1 VAKMASISSVGIGSG
16 VLTSELIDKLAGAE
30 RAPTEARL
38 DNKESEINAEL
49 SVFGL
54 IQSAITEL
62 RLPARTLSNPDLFE
76 SKSATS
82 GNSAFSAV
90 VDSSSAS
97 TGSYQLEV
105 SALAVSQTLTTRT
118 LLNDSDTTALGTGSL
133 SITVGTTTANV
144 AIDSSN
150 NTLEGI
156 AAAINEESDLGV
168 TATVLNTGTGYK
180 LVLNSDETGTAN
192 EIEIQV
198 TDTGD
203 GNDTDENGLSRLSYT
218 AGALNLDLSQVA
230 VDAAFELNGV
240 PITRSS
246 NTVDDVI
253 PGVTLSLTGTNDGAP
268 SSLVVANDTEEVV
281 DKVKEFIEKFNA
293 LQTLINDNSEF
304 DPSGASENGLLLGD
318 ATTRTM
324 MAQVRRVLGNAVD
337 GLESANVR
345 SLSEVGISTDYK
357 TGLLNFDEST
367 FNKKLASD
375 PKDVAALFGEQGRV
389 SDSQVQFET
398 ASINTKPGS
407 YAINVTT
414 AATRAELSGTVSL
427 TASTTID
434 ANNDNF
440 TLMVDGVTG
449 GEITLDAADY
459 TQEELVVE
467 LQTKINQDSALAAAG
482 KTVTVSLD
490 GSNQIVINSNNY
502 GSSSKVELTA
512 VDTNTAAQLGL
523 SVGVGTDGVDIEGT
537 INGVAAT
544 GIGQVLT
551 AATGDDSEGI
561 RVTVDGSA
569 TGDRGTV
576 TYIEGVGEQFVDL
589 ITRFVTTDGA
599 LTSKTDR
606 LNSELLLIAEE
617 RADLNTRIESLT
629 ARLARQFTAADIII
643 SQLNST
649 AEFVQKQLDALAGT
663 GGDN

>member
-1 VAKMASISSVGIGSG
+1 MASISSVGIGSG

-62 RLPARTLSNPDLFE
+62 RLPARTLSNPDLFD

-82 GNSAFSAV
+82 GSSAFSAV

-105 SALAVSQTLTTRT
+105 NALAVSQTLTTRT

-133 SITVGTTTANV
+133 SITVGGTTANV
-144 AIDSSN
+144 VIDSSN

-156 AAAINEESDLGV
+156 AAAINEESSLGV
-168 TATVLNTGTGYK
+168 TATVLNTGSGYK
-180 LVLNSDETGTAN
+180 LVLNSDETGIAN

-203 GNDTDENGLSRLSYT
+203 GSDTDENGLSRLSYT
-218 AGALNLDLSQVA
+218 AGALNLDLSQAA

-281 DKVKEFIEKFNA
+281 TKVKEFIEKFNA

-324 MAQVRRVLGNAVD
+324 MAQVRRVLGNAVG

-375 PKDVAALFGEQGRV
+375 PKDVAAIFGEQGRV
-389 SDSQVQFET
+389 SDSQVKFET

-414 AATRAELSGTVSL
+414 AATKAELSGTVSL

-440 TLMVDGVTG
+440 TLMVDGITS
-449 GEITLDAADY
+449 GEITLDAAAY

-544 GIGQVLT
+544 GSGQVLT

-663 GGDN
+663 GSD

>member
-1 VAKMASISSVGIGSG
+1 MGISSVGLGSG
-16 VLTSELIDKLAGAE
+16 VLTSDLIDKLAGAE

-38 DNKESEINAEL
+38 ERKEADVNAEL

-76 SKSATS
+76 SKTVTS
-82 GNSAFSAV
+82 GNSAFSGV
-90 VDSSSAS
+90 VDSSTAS

-105 SALAVSQTLTTRT
+105 TALAVSQTLTTRV
-118 LLNDSDTTALGTGSL
+118 LLNDSDTTAMGTGSL
-133 SITVGTTTANV
+133 SITVGTTTANIS
-144 AIDSSN
+144 IDSSN
-150 NTLEGI
+150 NTLDGI
-156 AAAINEESDLGV
+156 AAAINDESSLGV
-168 TATVLNTGTGYK
+168 TASVINTGSGYK
-180 LVLNSDETGTAN
+180 LVLNSDETGIAN
-192 EIEIQV
+192 EIDIVV

-203 GNDTDENGLSRLSYT
+203 GSGTDENGLSRLSYT
-218 AGALNLDLSQVA
+218 AGATNLDVSQPA
-230 VDAAFELNGV
+230 VDAAFEFNGV

-253 PGVTLSLTGTNDGAP
+253 SGVTISLTGTNAGSP
-268 SSLVVANDTEEVV
+268 SSLVIANDTTEVV

-304 DPSGASENGLLLGD
+304 DPSGATENGVLLGD

-324 MAQVRRVLGNAVD
+324 MAQVRRVLGAGVQ

-345 SLSEVGISTDYK
+345 GLAEVGISTDYK
-357 TGLLNFDEST
+357 TGLLAFNETT
-367 FNKKLASD
+367 FTQKLASD

-398 ASINTKPGS
+398 SGINTKPGT
-407 YAINVTT
+407 YAINITT
-414 AATRAELSGTVSL
+414 AAARGELSGNVSL
-427 TASTTID
+427 AAGTTID

-440 TLMVDGVTG
+440 TLMIDGITSD
-449 GEITLDAADY
+449 EITLDVGSY
-459 TQEELVVE
+459 TQEELVIE

-482 KTVTVSLD
+482 NTVTVSLD
-490 GSNQIVINSNNY
+490 GSNQIVINSNKY
-502 GSSSKVELTA
+502 GSSSKVELLA
-512 VDTNTAAQLGL
+512 VDTNTVAQLGL
-523 SVGVGTDGVDIEGT
+523 SVGVGTDGVDVEGT

-544 GIGQVLT
+544 GSGQVLT

-561 RVTVDGSA
+561 RVTVDGTA

-576 TYIEGVGEQFVDL
+576 TYIEGIGEQFVDL
-589 ITRFVTTDGA
+589 ITRFVTTGGA
-599 LTSKTDR
+599 LAATTDR
-606 LNSELLLIAEE
+606 LNSQLLLIAEE
-617 RADLNTRIESLT
+617 RVDLNTRIESLT

-649 AEFVQKQLDALAGT
+649 ADFVKQQLDALAGV
-663 GGDN
+663 GSDK

>member
-62 RLPARTLSNPDLFE
+62 RLPARTLSNPDLFD

-82 GNSAFSAV
+82 GSSAFSAV

-105 SALAVSQTLTTRT
+105 NALAVSQTLTTRT

-133 SITVGTTTANV
+133 SITVGGTTANV
-144 AIDSSN
+144 VIDSSN

-156 AAAINEESDLGV
+156 AAAINEESSLGV
-168 TATVLNTGTGYK
+168 TATVLNTGSGYK
-180 LVLNSDETGTAN
+180 LVLNSDETGIAN

-203 GNDTDENGLSRLSYT
+203 GSDTDENGLSRLSYT
-218 AGALNLDLSQVA
+218 AGALNLDLSQAA

-281 DKVKEFIEKFNA
+281 TKVKEFIEKFNA

-324 MAQVRRVLGNAVD
+324 MAQVRRVLGNAVG

-375 PKDVAALFGEQGRV
+375 PKDVAAIFGEQGRV
-389 SDSQVQFET
+389 SDSQVKFET

-414 AATRAELSGTVSL
+414 AATKAELSGTVSL

-440 TLMVDGVTG
+440 TLMVDGITS
-449 GEITLDAADY
+449 GEITLDAAAY

-544 GIGQVLT
+544 GSGQVLT

-663 GGDN
+663 GSD

>member
-414 AATRAELSGTVSL
+414 AATRAELSGTVGL
-427 TASTTID
+427 TATTTID

-440 TLMVDGVTG
+440 TLMVDGVTS

>member
-1 VAKMASISSVGIGSG
+1 MASISSVGIGSG

-62 RLPARTLSNPDLFE
+62 RLPARTLSNPDLFD

-82 GNSAFSAV
+82 GSSAFSAV

-105 SALAVSQTLTTRT
+105 NALAVSQTLTTRT

-133 SITVGTTTANV
+133 SITVGGTTANV
-144 AIDSSN
+144 VIDSSN

-156 AAAINEESDLGV
+156 AAAINEESSLGV
-168 TATVLNTGTGYK
+168 TATVLNTGSGYK
-180 LVLNSDETGTAN
+180 LVLNSDETGIAN

-203 GNDTDENGLSRLSYT
+203 GSDTDENGLSRLSYT
-218 AGALNLDLSQVA
+218 AGALNLDLSQAA

-281 DKVKEFIEKFNA
+281 TKVKEFIEKFNA

-324 MAQVRRVLGNAVD
+324 MAQVRRVLGNAVG

-375 PKDVAALFGEQGRV
+375 PKDVAAIFGEQGRV
-389 SDSQVQFET
+389 SDSQVKFET

-414 AATRAELSGTVSL
+414 AATKAELSGTVSL

-440 TLMVDGVTG
+440 TLMVDGITS
-449 GEITLDAADY
+449 GEITLDAAAY

-544 GIGQVLT
+544 GSGQVLT

-606 LNSELLLIAEE
+606 LNSELL
-617 RADLNTRIESLT
+617 
-629 ARLARQFTAADIII
+629 
-643 SQLNST
+643 
-649 AEFVQKQLDALAGT
+649 
-663 GGDN
+663 

>member
-1 VAKMASISSVGIGSG
+1 MGISSVGLGSG
-16 VLTSELIDKLAGAE
+16 VLTSDLIDKLAGAE

-38 DNKESEINAEL
+38 DSQESGVNAEL
-49 SVFGL
+49 SMFGL
-54 IQSAITEL
+54 IQSAVTDL
-62 RLPARTLSNPDLFE
+62 RLPSRTLSNPDLFE
-76 SKSATS
+76 SKSITS
-82 GNSAFSAV
+82 GNSAFSGV

-105 SALAVSQTLTTRT
+105 TALAVSQTLTTKN

-133 SITVGTTTANV
+133 SITVGSTTVNV
-144 AIDSSN
+144 SIDGTN
-150 NTLEGI
+150 NTLDGI
-156 AAAINEESDLGV
+156 AAAINDESSLGV
-168 TATVLNTGTGYK
+168 TASVLNTGSGYK
-180 LVLNSDETGTAN
+180 LVLNSDETGIAN
-192 EIEIQV
+192 EIEIAV

-203 GNDTDENGLSRLSYT
+203 ANDTDENGLSRLSYT
-218 AGALNLDLSQVA
+218 AGALNLDPSQAA

-246 NTVDDVI
+246 NTIDDVI
-253 PGVTLSLTGTNDGAP
+253 SGVTLSLTGTNEGAP
-268 SSLVVANDTEEVV
+268 SSLVVASDTTEIV

-293 LQTLINDNSEF
+293 LQTLINDNSNF
-304 DPSGASENGLLLGD
+304 DPTGASENGALLGD

-324 MAQVRRVLGNAVD
+324 MAQVRRVLGAQVE
-337 GLESANVR
+337 GLENANVR
-345 SLSEVGISTDYK
+345 GVAEVGISTDYK
-357 TGLLNFDEST
+357 TGLLQFNESIFT
-367 FNKKLASD
+367 SKLASD

-389 SDSQVQFET
+389 SDSQVKFET
-398 ASINTKPGS
+398 ASVNTKPGT
-407 YAINVTT
+407 YAINITT
-414 AATRAELSGTVSL
+414 AATRAEISGTVSL
-427 TASTTID
+427 AAATTID

-440 TLMVDGVTG
+440 TLSVDGVTS
-449 GEITLDAADY
+449 GEITLDVASY

-467 LQTKINQDSALAAAG
+467 LQTKINQDATLAAAG

-523 SVGVGTDGVDIEGT
+523 SIGVGTDGVNVEGT

-544 GIGQVLT
+544 GSGQVLT
-551 AATGDDSEGI
+551 AAIGDDSEGI
-561 RVTVDGSA
+561 RITVDGSA

-576 TYIEGVGEQFVDL
+576 TYIEGVAEKFVDL

-599 LTSKTDR
+599 LASKTER

-649 AEFVQKQLDALAGT
+649 ADFVKQQLDALAGT
-663 GGDN
+663 GSD